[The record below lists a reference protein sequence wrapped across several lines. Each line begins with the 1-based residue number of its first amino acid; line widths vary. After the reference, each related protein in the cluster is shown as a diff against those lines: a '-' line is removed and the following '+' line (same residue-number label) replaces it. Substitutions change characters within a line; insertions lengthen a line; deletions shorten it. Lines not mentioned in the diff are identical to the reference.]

1 MEIIIIIVV
10 LPGDSMMYQHSVG
23 GGVGCGGNG
32 SPTATTPPN
41 MNSCSSVT
49 PPLTN
54 QPNPSQTE
62 LNGEMVSKWRPNI

>member
-1 MEIIIIIVV
+1 
-10 LPGDSMMYQHSVG
+10 MMYQHSV

-54 QPNPSQTE
+54 QPNPSQNE
-62 LNGEMVSKWRPNI
+62 LNGDMVSKTIIPDTQKRIFSRDKNLFK